1 MARTPRSSSSNPA
14 PPRAAHPVDGLTTAQ
29 RERPYTENP
38 ALLAREER
46 FAAESPDQLPLFAPG
61 PAGTFRPALGGLPPL
76 SAGSSL
82 DLARSWYRR
91 ELEQAGRPSN
101 TVESYCYDL
110 VVLEKLIGPKS
121 IGAIDQTDIA
131 RLLGDANGRATR
143 KRRLTSACTARSLGN
158 FSITKEKSM
167 ALAGSSTRPSQS

>member
-1 MARTPRSSSSNPA
+1 MTRTPRSLSSKPA
-14 PPRAAHPVDGLTTAQ
+14 SPARAARPVDGLTTAE
-29 RERPYTENP
+29 RERPYTDKP

-61 PAGTFRPALGGLPPL
+61 PAGSFRPVLGGLPPL

-110 VVLEKLIGPKS
+110 VVLEKLIGPKP

-131 RLLGDANGRATR
+131 RLLGDANGRA
-143 KRRLTSACTARSLGN
+143 
-158 FSITKEKSM
+158 
-167 ALAGSSTRPSQS
+167 

>member
-1 MARTPRSSSSNPA
+1 MTRTPSSPSSKPA
-14 PPRAAHPVDGLTTAQ
+14 PPARADRPVDGLTTAE

-38 ALLAREER
+38 TLLAREER

-61 PAGTFRPALGGLPPL
+61 PAGTFRPVLGGLPPL
-76 SAGSSL
+76 SPESSL

-110 VVLEKLIGPKS
+110 VVLEKLIGPKPIS
-121 IGAIDQTDIA
+121 AIDQTDIA
-131 RLLGDANGRATR
+131 RLLGDEIGRASCR
-143 KRRLTSACTARSLGN
+143 ERV
-158 FSITKEKSM
+158 
-167 ALAGSSTRPSQS
+167 